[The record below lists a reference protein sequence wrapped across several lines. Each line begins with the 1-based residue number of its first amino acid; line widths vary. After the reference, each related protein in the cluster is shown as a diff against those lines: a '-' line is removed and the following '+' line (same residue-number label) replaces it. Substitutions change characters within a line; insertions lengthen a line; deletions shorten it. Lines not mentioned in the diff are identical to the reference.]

1 MSLQK
6 ISYLQQQKRE
16 YELMSTDVFGQTLGD
31 NILGLVYTKNPSFML
46 NVEDNDSKSLEED
59 VEELQKQC
67 NNVENQNLRLQKRID
82 EINEKFKLLNY

>member
-1 MSLQK
+1 
-6 ISYLQQQKRE
+6 
-16 YELMSTDVFGQTLGD
+16 
-31 NILGLVYTKNPSFML
+31 ML